1 MRKKA
6 FIKTQLNLYMKYRI
20 NRPAEE
26 DQIAET
32 LQQELEYSGCSA
44 LLCSDI
50 VTLSSDFDKILY
62 FCQQC
67 HLSLVMK

>member
-26 DQIAET
+26 DQTAEN
-32 LQQELEYSGCSA
+32 LQQEIEYSRCSA
-44 LLCSDI
+44 LMYVSI
-50 VTLSSDFDKILY
+50 
-62 FCQQC
+62 
-67 HLSLVMK
+67 

>member
-26 DQIAET
+26 DQTAEN
-32 LQQELEYSGCSA
+32 LQQEIEYSRCSA
-44 LLCSDI
+44 LLCSD
-50 VTLSSDFDKILY
+50 VCKYLKCRKALHFDG
-62 FCQQC
+62 QN
-67 HLSLVMK
+67 SRM

>member
-26 DQIAET
+26 DQTAEN
-32 LQQELEYSGCSA
+32 LQQEIEYSRCSA
-44 LLCSDI
+44 LLCSALMYVSI
-50 VTLSSDFDKILY
+50 
-62 FCQQC
+62 
-67 HLSLVMK
+67 